1 MLRSLFSGITGL
13 RAHQQMMDVTGNNIA
28 NVNSSGYKAQ
38 TAVFES
44 VLSQAVKSPGAPVA
58 AGANAAARGGVNGV
72 QIGLGVQLASVST
85 NFGQGSSQLTGV
97 STDFAIQGTGFFT
110 TNNGTENLFTRAGS
124 FTLDGNGRLV
134 SPDGSIVQGYMADAD
149 GVVNPNAAPED
160 VSLPVA
166 TLLPAVSSTTMKMS
180 GNLSAE
186 AAPGTT
192 VISSITTYDVLG
204 AESATTATFTK
215 TVGSVKGDGAW
226 NVTLTSPGGVAG
238 AAIAVTFG
246 PTGVMTLPVAV
257 NGTNSIPVLN
267 RPLVAANAL
276 TGVVAVPVGNF
287 VVDITGLTQ
296 YSAPSSFGITEQNG
310 AGVGALTTFTTTS
323 DGQLIGIYS
332 NGEKQALAQLAI
344 ATFNNADGLEKVGD
358 TSYRTT
364 VNSGVA
370 LIGAAT
376 VGGRGSI
383 QGGTLEMSNVD
394 LASEFTNLIVAQRG
408 FAANSRTMT
417 AADEML
423 QELMSIKR

>member
-28 NVNSSGYKAQ
+28 NVNSAGYKAQ

-58 AGANAAARGGVNGV
+58 AGAGTGAVGGVNGV
-72 QIGLGVQLASVST
+72 QIGLGVQLAGVST

-110 TNNGTENLFTRAGS
+110 TNNGSENLFTRAGS
-124 FTLDGNGRLV
+124 FTLDANGKLV

-160 VSLPVA
+160 VTLPVSQ
-166 TLLPAVSSTTMKMS
+166 LLPAVASDEMTMS
-180 GNLSAE
+180 GNLSAD
-186 AAPGTT
+186 AAVGDT
-192 VISSITTYDVLG
+192 VVSSIVTYDVLG
-204 AESATTATFTK
+204 AESTTTATFTK
-215 TVGSVKGDGAW
+215 TGTGAW
-226 NVTLTSPGGVAG
+226 TVHLGIAPNAG
-238 AAIAVTFG
+238 ATVAIAFDGFG
-246 PTGVMTLPVAV
+246 ELALATV
-257 NGTNSIPVLN
+257 NPIPVLN
-267 RPLVAANAL
+267 RPAVAYDAGPPVVAAVPLANF
-276 TGVVAVPVGNF
+276 AVEIG
-287 VVDITGLTQ
+287 GLTQ
-296 YSAPSSFGITEQNG
+296 YSSASSFGITDQNG

-358 TSYRTT
+358 SSYRTT

-376 VGGRGSI
+376 IGGRGSI

>member
-28 NVNSSGYKAQ
+28 NVNSSGYKSQ

-44 VLSQAVKSPGAPVA
+44 VISQAVKAPGAPVA

-72 QIGLGVQLASVST
+72 QIGLGVQLAGVST

-97 STDFAIQGTGFFT
+97 STDFAIQGSGFFT

-124 FTLDGNGRLV
+124 FTLDANGRLV
-134 SPDGSIVQGYMADAD
+134 SPDGSIVQGYMANAA
-149 GVVNPNAAPED
+149 GVVNPNAAPQD
-160 VSLPVA
+160 VTLPVA
-166 TLLPAVSSTTMKMS
+166 TLLPAVSSTTMKMA
-180 GNLSAE
+180 GNLSAD
-186 AAPGTT
+186 AAAGTT

-204 AESATTATFTK
+204 AESQTTATFTK
-215 TVGSVKGDGAW
+215 AAGVGAW
-226 NVTLTSPGGVAG
+226 NVKLTAPGGVAG
-238 AAIAVTFG
+238 TAIDVTFDAN
-246 PTGVMTLPVAV
+246 GVLATPAAV

-267 RPLVAANAL
+267 RPAVAAAV
-276 TGVVAVPVGNF
+276 GPPAVVAVPVANF
-287 VVDITGLTQ
+287 AVDVTGLTQ

-332 NGEKQALAQLAI
+332 NGKKQALAQLAI
-344 ATFNNADGLEKVGD
+344 ATFNNPDGLEKVGD
-358 TSYRTT
+358 TSYRTS

>member
-28 NVNSSGYKAQ
+28 NVNSSGYKSQ

-44 VLSQAVKSPGAPVA
+44 VISQAVKAPGAPVA

-72 QIGLGVQLASVST
+72 QIGLGVQLAGVST

-124 FTLDGNGRLV
+124 FTLDANGRMV
-134 SPDGSIVQGYMADAD
+134 SPDGSIVQGYMADAA
-149 GVVNPNAAPED
+149 GVVNPNAAPQD
-160 VSLPVA
+160 VTLPVA
-166 TLLPAVSSTTMKMS
+166 TLLPAVASTTMKMS
-180 GNLSAE
+180 GNLSAT
-186 AAPGTT
+186 AAAGTT

-204 AESATTATFTK
+204 AESQTTATFTK
-215 TVGSVKGDGAW
+215 AAGAGAW
-226 NVTLTSPGGVAG
+226 NVKLHATGGAAAPGVAVD
-238 AAIAVTFG
+238 IAFDAN
-246 PTGVMTLPVAV
+246 GVLTTASPIA
-257 NGTNSIPVLN
+257 VLN
-267 RPLVAANAL
+267 RPAVAAAA
-276 TGVVAVPVGNF
+276 GPPAVVAVPVANF
-287 VVDITGLTQ
+287 EVDITGLTQ
-296 YSAPSSFGITEQNG
+296 YSAPSSFGVTEQNG

-332 NGEKQALAQLAI
+332 NGKKQALAQLAI
-344 ATFNNADGLEKVGD
+344 ATFNNPDGLEKVGD
-358 TSYRTT
+358 TSYRTS

>member
-28 NVNSSGYKAQ
+28 NVNSSGYKSQ

-44 VLSQAVKSPGAPVA
+44 VISQAVKAPGAPVQG
-58 AGANAAARGGVNGV
+58 GANAAARGGVNGV
-72 QIGLGVQLASVST
+72 QIGLGVQLAGVST

-97 STDFAIQGTGFFT
+97 STDFAIQGSGFFT

-124 FTLDGNGRLV
+124 FTLDANGKLV
-134 SPDGSIVQGYMADAD
+134 SPDGSIVQGYMADAV

-160 VSLPVA
+160 VSLPIA
-166 TLLPAVSSTTMKMS
+166 TLLPAVSSTTMKFS
-180 GNLSAE
+180 GNLSA
-186 AAPGTT
+186 AAAIGDT
-192 VISSITTYDVLG
+192 VVSSITTYDVLG
-204 AESATTATFTK
+204 AESQTAATFTK
-215 TVGSVKGDGAW
+215 TGVGAW
-226 NVTLTSPGGVAG
+226 TVNLGTGAG
-238 AAIAVTFG
+238 AGATVALTFDG
-246 PTGVMTLPVAV
+246 NGVLTNPAAV
-257 NGTNSIPVLN
+257 NGTNTIPVLN
-267 RPLVAANAL
+267 RPAIAAAA
-276 TGVVAVPVGNF
+276 GPPVVVGVPVANF
-287 VVDITGLTQ
+287 AVDVTGLSQ
-296 YSAPSSFGITEQNG
+296 YSAPSSAGITEQNG

-323 DGQLIGIYS
+323 DGQLIGIFS
-332 NGEKQALAQLAI
+332 NGQKQALAQLAI
-344 ATFNNADGLEKVGD
+344 ATFNNPDGLEKVGD

>member
-1 MLRSLFSGITGL
+1 
-13 RAHQQMMDVTGNNIA
+13 
-28 NVNSSGYKAQ
+28 
-38 TAVFES
+38 
-44 VLSQAVKSPGAPVA
+44 
-58 AGANAAARGGVNGV
+58 VNGV
-72 QIGLGVQLASVST
+72 QIGLGVQLAGVST

-97 STDFAIQGTGFFT
+97 STDFAIQGSGFFT

-124 FTLDGNGRLV
+124 FTLDANGKLV
-134 SPDGSIVQGYMADAD
+134 SPDGSIVQGYMADAV
-149 GVVNPNAAPED
+149 GTINPNAAPED
-160 VSLPVA
+160 VTLPIA
-166 TLLPAVSSTTMKMS
+166 TLLPAVESTTMKFT
-180 GNLSAE
+180 GNLSAD
-186 AAPGTT
+186 AAVGDT
-192 VISSITTYDVLG
+192 VVSSIITYDVLG

-215 TVGSVKGDGAW
+215 TGAGAW
-226 NVTLTSPGGVAG
+226 NVQLTAPNGVAG
-238 AAIAVTFG
+238 AVVGLTFDG
-246 PTGVMTLPVAV
+246 TGVLTNPAAV
-257 NGTNSIPVLN
+257 NGTKTIPVLN
-267 RPLVAANAL
+267 RPAVAAAAGV
-276 TGVVAVPVGNF
+276 TGVPVADF
-287 VVDITGLTQ
+287 AVDVTGLSQ
-296 YSAPSSFGITEQNG
+296 YSAPSSAGITEQNG

-332 NGEKQALAQLAI
+332 NGQKQALAQLAI
-344 ATFNNADGLEKVGD
+344 ATFNNPDGLEKVGD

-423 QELMSIKR
+423 QELMSITR

>member
-28 NVNSSGYKAQ
+28 NVNSSGYKSQ

-44 VLSQAVKSPGAPVA
+44 VISQAVKSPGAPVA

-72 QIGLGVQLASVST
+72 QIGLGVQLAGVST

-97 STDFAIQGTGFFT
+97 STDFAIQGNGFFT

-124 FTLDGNGRLV
+124 FTLDANGRLV
-134 SPDGSIVQGYMADAD
+134 SPDGSIVQGYMADAT

-160 VSLPVA
+160 VTLPVA
-166 TLLPAVSSTTMKMS
+166 TLLPAVSSTTMKMA
-180 GNLSAE
+180 GNLSADAE
-186 AAPGTT
+186 AGTT

-204 AESATTATFTK
+204 AESQTTATFTK
-215 TVGSVKGDGAW
+215 TAGSAVGDGAW
-226 NVTLTSPGGVAG
+226 NVTLTAPGGVAG
-238 AAIAVTFG
+238 AAI
-246 PTGVMTLPVAV
+246 PVAFDA
-257 NGTNSIPVLN
+257 NGVLTTASPIAALN
-267 RPLVAANAL
+267 RPAVAAAA
-276 TGVVAVPVGNF
+276 GPPAVVAVPVGNF
-287 VVDITGLTQ
+287 EVDISGLTQ
-296 YSAPSSFGITEQNG
+296 YSAASSFAVTEQNG

-332 NGEKQALAQLAI
+332 NGQKQALAQLAI
-344 ATFNNADGLEKVGD
+344 ATFNNPDGLEKVGD

>member
-28 NVNSSGYKAQ
+28 NVNSAGYKAQ

-58 AGANAAARGGVNGV
+58 AGAGTGAVGGVNGV
-72 QIGLGVQLASVST
+72 QIGLGVQLAGVST

-110 TNNGTENLFTRAGS
+110 TNNGSENLFTRAGS
-124 FTLDGNGRLV
+124 FTLDANGKLV

-160 VSLPVA
+160 VTLPVSQ
-166 TLLPAVSSTTMKMS
+166 LLPAVASDEMTMS
-180 GNLSAE
+180 GNLSAD
-186 AAPGTT
+186 AAVGDT
-192 VISSITTYDVLG
+192 VVSSIVTYDVLG
-204 AESATTATFTK
+204 AESTTTATFTK
-215 TVGSVKGDGAW
+215 TGTGAW
-226 NVTLTSPGGVAG
+226 TVHLGIAPNAG
-238 AAIAVTFG
+238 ATVAIAFDGFG
-246 PTGVMTLPVAV
+246 ELTTATPIA
-257 NGTNSIPVLN
+257 VLN
-267 RPLVAANAL
+267 RPAIAYAA
-276 TGVVAVPVGNF
+276 GPPVVTAVPVANF
-287 VVDITGLTQ
+287 AVEIGGLTQ
-296 YSAPSSFGITEQNG
+296 YSSASSFGITDQNG

-358 TSYRTT
+358 SSYRTT

-376 VGGRGSI
+376 IGGRGSI

>member
-28 NVNSSGYKAQ
+28 NVNSSGYKSQ

-44 VLSQAVKSPGAPVA
+44 VISQAVKAPGAPVA
-58 AGANAAARGGVNGV
+58 GGANAVARGGVNGV
-72 QIGLGVQLASVST
+72 QIGLGVQLAGVST

-124 FTLDGNGRLV
+124 FTLDANGKLV
-134 SPDGSIVQGYMADAD
+134 SPDGSIVQGYMADAV

-160 VSLPVA
+160 VTLPIA
-166 TLLPAVSSTTMKMS
+166 TLLPAVESTTMKFT
-180 GNLSAE
+180 GNLSAD
-186 AAPGTT
+186 AAVGAT
-192 VISSITTYDVLG
+192 VVSSIITYDVLG
-204 AESATTATFTK
+204 AESATSATFTK
-215 TVGSVKGDGAW
+215 TGVGAW
-226 NVTLTSPGGVAG
+226 TVKLGTGANAG
-238 AAIAVTFG
+238 ATVALTFDG
-246 PTGVMTLPVAV
+246 NGVLTNPAAV
-257 NGTNSIPVLN
+257 NGTKTIPVLN
-267 RPLVAANAL
+267 RPAIAAAA
-276 TGVVAVPVGNF
+276 GPPVVVGVPVANF
-287 VVDITGLTQ
+287 AVDVTGLSQ
-296 YSAPSSFGITEQNG
+296 YSAPSSAGITDQNG

-332 NGEKQALAQLAI
+332 NGKKQALAQLAI
-344 ATFNNADGLEKVGD
+344 ATFNNPDGLEKVGD

>member
-13 RAHQQMMDVTGNNIA
+13 RAHQQMMDITGNNIA

-44 VLSQAVKSPGAPVA
+44 VLSQAVKSPGAPV
-58 AGANAAARGGVNGV
+58 GANAGTGARGGVNGV
-72 QIGLGVQLASVST
+72 QIGLGVQLAAVST

-97 STDFAIQGTGFFT
+97 STDFAIQGSGFFT
-110 TNNGTENLFTRAGS
+110 INNGTENLFTRSGS
-124 FTLDGNGRLV
+124 FTLDANGKLV

-160 VSLPVA
+160 ITLPVSQ
-166 TLLPAVSSTTMKMS
+166 LLPAVASDEMTMS
-180 GNLSAE
+180 GNLSAD
-186 AAPGTT
+186 AAVGDT
-192 VISSITTYDVLG
+192 VVSSIVTYDVLG
-204 AESATTATFTK
+204 AESTTSATFTK
-215 TVGSVKGDGAW
+215 TGVGAW
-226 NVTLTSPGGVAG
+226 TVELTGEGGVAG
-238 AAIAVTFG
+238 AAVALAFDGFGELTTATPIA
-246 PTGVMTLPVAV
+246 
-257 NGTNSIPVLN
+257 VLN
-267 RPLVAANAL
+267 RPAVAAAV
-276 TGVVAVPVGNF
+276 GPPVVTAVPVANF
-287 VVDITGLTQ
+287 AVEIGGLTQ
-296 YSAPSSFGITEQNG
+296 YSAPSSSGITDQNG

-332 NGEKQALAQLAI
+332 NGKKQALAQVAI
-344 ATFNNADGLEKVGD
+344 AIFNNADGLEKVGD

-376 VGGRGSI
+376 VGGRGSV

>member
-28 NVNSSGYKAQ
+28 NVNSAGYKAQ

-58 AGANAAARGGVNGV
+58 AGAGTGAVGGVNGV
-72 QIGLGVQLASVST
+72 QIGLGVQLAGVST

-110 TNNGTENLFTRAGS
+110 TNNGSENLFTRAGS
-124 FTLDGNGRLV
+124 FTLDANGKLV

-160 VSLPVA
+160 VTLPVSQ
-166 TLLPAVSSTTMKMS
+166 LLPAVASDEMTMS
-180 GNLSAE
+180 GNLSAD
-186 AAPGTT
+186 AAVGDT
-192 VISSITTYDVLG
+192 VVSSIVTYDVLG
-204 AESATTATFTK
+204 AESTTTATFTK
-215 TVGSVKGDGAW
+215 VVGGWTVK
-226 NVTLTSPGGVAG
+226 LTGEGGVAG
-238 AAIAVTFG
+238 ATVAIAFDGFG
-246 PTGVMTLPVAV
+246 ELALATV
-257 NGTNSIPVLN
+257 NPIPVLN
-267 RPLVAANAL
+267 RPAVAYDAGPPVVAAVPLANF
-276 TGVVAVPVGNF
+276 AVEIG
-287 VVDITGLTQ
+287 GLTQ
-296 YSAPSSFGITEQNG
+296 YSSASSFGITDQNG

-358 TSYRTT
+358 SSYRTT

-376 VGGRGSI
+376 IGGRGSI

>member
-13 RAHQQMMDVTGNNIA
+13 RAHQQMMDITGNNIA

-44 VLSQAVKSPGAPVA
+44 VLSQAVKSPGAPV
-58 AGANAAARGGVNGV
+58 GANAGTGARGGVNGV
-72 QIGLGVQLASVST
+72 QIGLGVQLAAVST

-97 STDFAIQGTGFFT
+97 STDFAIQGSGFFT
-110 TNNGTENLFTRAGS
+110 INNGTENLFTRSGS
-124 FTLDGNGRLV
+124 FTLDANGKLV
-134 SPDGSIVQGYMADAD
+134 SADGSIVQGYMADAD

-160 VSLPVA
+160 ITLPVSQ
-166 TLLPAVSSTTMKMS
+166 LLPAVASDEMTMS
-180 GNLSAE
+180 GNLSAD
-186 AAPGTT
+186 AAVGDT
-192 VISSITTYDVLG
+192 VVSSIVTYDVLG
-204 AESATTATFTK
+204 AESTTSATFTK
-215 TVGSVKGDGAW
+215 TGVGAW
-226 NVTLTSPGGVAG
+226 TVELTGEGGVAG
-238 AAIAVTFG
+238 ATVALAFDGFGELTTATPIA
-246 PTGVMTLPVAV
+246 
-257 NGTNSIPVLN
+257 VLN
-267 RPLVAANAL
+267 RPAVAAAV
-276 TGVVAVPVGNF
+276 GPPVVTAVPVANF
-287 VVDITGLTQ
+287 AVEIGGLTQ
-296 YSAPSSFGITEQNG
+296 YSAPSSSGITDQNG

-332 NGEKQALAQLAI
+332 NGKKQALAQVAI
-344 ATFNNADGLEKVGD
+344 AIFNNADGLEKVGD

>member
-28 NVNSSGYKAQ
+28 NVNSAGYKAQ

-58 AGANAAARGGVNGV
+58 AGAGTGAVGGVNGV
-72 QIGLGVQLASVST
+72 QIGLGVQLAGVST

-110 TNNGTENLFTRAGS
+110 TNNGSENLFTRAGS
-124 FTLDGNGRLV
+124 FTLDANGKLV

-160 VSLPVA
+160 VTLPVSQ
-166 TLLPAVSSTTMKMS
+166 LLPAVASDEMTMS
-180 GNLSAE
+180 GNLSAD
-186 AAPGTT
+186 AAVGDT
-192 VISSITTYDVLG
+192 VVSSIVTYDVLG
-204 AESATTATFTK
+204 AESTTTATFTK
-215 TVGSVKGDGAW
+215 TGTGAW
-226 NVTLTSPGGVAG
+226 TVHLGIAPNAG
-238 AAIAVTFG
+238 ATVAIAFDGFG
-246 PTGVMTLPVAV
+246 ELTTATPIA
-257 NGTNSIPVLN
+257 VLN
-267 RPLVAANAL
+267 RPAIAYAAGPPVVTAMPVANF
-276 TGVVAVPVGNF
+276 AVEIG
-287 VVDITGLTQ
+287 GLTQ
-296 YSAPSSFGITEQNG
+296 YSSASSFGITDQNG

-358 TSYRTT
+358 SSYRTT

-376 VGGRGSI
+376 IGGRGSI

>member
-28 NVNSSGYKAQ
+28 NVNSSGYKSQ

-44 VLSQAVKSPGAPVA
+44 VISQSVKTPGAPVA

-72 QIGLGVQLASVST
+72 QIGLGVQLAGVST

-97 STDFAIQGTGFFT
+97 STDFAIQGSGFFT

-134 SPDGSIVQGYMADAD
+134 SPDGSIVQGYMADAT

-166 TLLPAVSSTTMKMS
+166 KLLPAVASTTMKMG
-180 GNLSAE
+180 GNLSANAE
-186 AAPGTT
+186 AGTT
-192 VISSITTYDVLG
+192 VTSSITTYDVLG

-215 TVGSVKGDGAW
+215 LAGANEW
-226 NVTLTSPGGVAG
+226 EVTLTGPDGLPGVAVP
-238 AAIAVTFG
+238 VTFG
-246 PTGVMTLPVAV
+246 ATGVLTLPVAAA
-257 NGTNSIPVLN
+257 GTNTIAVLN
-267 RPLVAANAL
+267 RPAVAAAA
-276 TGVVAVPVGNF
+276 GPPVVTAVPEANF
-287 VVDITGLTQ
+287 EVDVTGLTQ

-323 DGQLIGIYS
+323 DGQLIGIFS
-332 NGEKQALAQLAI
+332 NGQKQALAQLAI
-344 ATFNNADGLEKVGD
+344 ATFNNPDGLEKVGD

>member
-13 RAHQQMMDVTGNNIA
+13 RAHQQMMDITGNNIA

-44 VLSQAVKSPGAPVA
+44 VLSQAVKSPGAPV
-58 AGANAAARGGVNGV
+58 GANAGTGARGGVNGV
-72 QIGLGVQLASVST
+72 QIGLGVQLAAVST

-97 STDFAIQGTGFFT
+97 STDFAIQGSGFFT
-110 TNNGTENLFTRAGS
+110 INNGTENLFTRSGS
-124 FTLDGNGRLV
+124 FTLDANGKLV

-160 VSLPVA
+160 ITLPVSQ
-166 TLLPAVSSTTMKMS
+166 LLPAVASDEMTMS
-180 GNLSAE
+180 GNLSAD
-186 AAPGTT
+186 AAVGDT
-192 VISSITTYDVLG
+192 VVSSIVTYDVLG
-204 AESATTATFTK
+204 AESTTSATFTK
-215 TVGSVKGDGAW
+215 TGVGAW
-226 NVTLTSPGGVAG
+226 TVELTGEGGVAG
-238 AAIAVTFG
+238 ATVALAFDGFGELTTATPIA
-246 PTGVMTLPVAV
+246 
-257 NGTNSIPVLN
+257 VLN
-267 RPLVAANAL
+267 RPAVAAAV
-276 TGVVAVPVGNF
+276 GPPVVTAVPVANF
-287 VVDITGLTQ
+287 AVEIGGLTQ
-296 YSAPSSFGITEQNG
+296 YSAPSSSGITDQNG

-332 NGEKQALAQLAI
+332 NGKKQALAQVAVAI
-344 ATFNNADGLEKVGD
+344 FNNADGLEKVGD

>member
-28 NVNSSGYKAQ
+28 NVNSAGYKSQ

-44 VLSQAVKSPGAPVA
+44 VISQAVKAPGAPVA

-72 QIGLGVQLASVST
+72 QIGLGVQLAGVST

-124 FTLDGNGRLV
+124 FTLDANGRMV
-134 SPDGSIVQGYMADAD
+134 SPDGSIVQGYMADAA
-149 GVVNPNAAPED
+149 GVVNPNAAPEAIT
-160 VSLPVA
+160 LPVDQ
-166 TLLPAVSSTTMKMS
+166 LLPAVASTTMKMS
-180 GNLSAE
+180 GNLSAD
-186 AAPGTT
+186 AAAGTT
-192 VISSITTYDVLG
+192 VVSSITTYDVLG
-204 AESATTATFTK
+204 AESQTTATFTK
-215 TVGSVKGDGAW
+215 AAGVGDW
-226 NVTLTSPGGVAG
+226 NVTLNATGGLPGVAV
-238 AAIAVTFG
+238 AIAFDAN
-246 PTGVMTLPVAV
+246 GVLTTASPIAA
-257 NGTNSIPVLN
+257 LN
-267 RPLVAANAL
+267 RPAVDAAVGPPA
-276 TGVVAVPVGNF
+276 VVAVPVGNF
-287 VVDITGLTQ
+287 EVDITGLTQ

-332 NGEKQALAQLAI
+332 NGQKQALAQLAI
-344 ATFNNADGLEKVGD
+344 ATFNNPDGLEKVGD
-358 TSYRTT
+358 SSYRIT

>member
-1 MLRSLFSGITGL
+1 M
-13 RAHQQMMDVTGNNIA
+13 
-28 NVNSSGYKAQ
+28 
-38 TAVFES
+38 
-44 VLSQAVKSPGAPVA
+44 
-58 AGANAAARGGVNGV
+58 
-72 QIGLGVQLASVST
+72 
-85 NFGQGSSQLTGV
+85 TGV
-97 STDFAIQGTGFFT
+97 STDFAIQGSGFFT
-110 TNNGTENLFTRAGS
+110 INNGTENLFTRSGS
-124 FTLDGNGRLV
+124 FTLDANGKLV

-160 VSLPVA
+160 ITLPVSQ
-166 TLLPAVSSTTMKMS
+166 LLPAVASDEMTMS
-180 GNLSAE
+180 GNLSAD
-186 AAPGTT
+186 AAVGDT
-192 VISSITTYDVLG
+192 VVSSIVTYDVLG
-204 AESATTATFTK
+204 AESTTSATFTK
-215 TVGSVKGDGAW
+215 TGVGGWTVK
-226 NVTLTSPGGVAG
+226 LTGEGGVAG
-238 AAIAVTFG
+238 ATVALAFDGFGELTTATPIA
-246 PTGVMTLPVAV
+246 
-257 NGTNSIPVLN
+257 VLN
-267 RPLVAANAL
+267 RPAVAAAV
-276 TGVVAVPVGNF
+276 GPPVVTAVPVANF
-287 VVDITGLTQ
+287 AVEIGGLTQ
-296 YSAPSSFGITEQNG
+296 YSAPSSSGITDQNG

-332 NGEKQALAQLAI
+332 NGKKQALAQVAI
-344 ATFNNADGLEKVGD
+344 AIFNNADGLEKVGD